1 MPTVID
7 GRPVSPP
14 APPRPAVRP
23 PRVSRIYHFDPLLA
37 DSEDR
42 SSFRRKL
49 LIGSAI
55 AHAILFIVI
64 ALLPAPARSIA
75 EPSLPVT
82 VTLTIDPPRV
92 AEFVPPKPIPKP
104 TPPPAPKAEPKP
116 VVKEAIPEPEPIPAP
131 IAEAPK
137 PAPTPPKPAPPKP
150 APVVKTD
157 VFGGNAVGPPVVAGK
172 SSRTV
177 IAVFGDEVAPRA
189 AGAQR
194 RERVA
199 EVGFDT
205 APAASAPRRGAAT
218 GTVKSAAFD
227 AQADAAPAAAPKRE
241 RPVSRFDAEVEVL
254 SKPKPVY
261 TEEARRLHLEGDVV
275 LNVTFQANGKL
286 VVLSVASGLGHGLDE
301 AAIDAAKRIEF
312 NPARRDGQPVDHTA
326 TLRVVF
332 RLA

>member
-1 MPTVID
+1 MPTVIA
-7 GRPVSPP
+7 P
-14 APPRPAVRP
+14 PPRPPVRP

-55 AHAILFIVI
+55 AHVIGFIVI
-64 ALLPAPARSIA
+64 ALLPTPARSVL

-82 VTLTIDPPRV
+82 ISLTVDPPRV
-92 AEFVPPKPIPKP
+92 AEFVPPKPMPKP
-104 TPPPAPKAEPKP
+104 PPPPPPKAEPKP
-116 VVKEAIPEPEPIPAP
+116 VVKEALPEPEPIPAP

-137 PAPTPPKPAPPKP
+137 PAPVLPKPVPPKPS
-150 APVVKTD
+150 PVVKTD
-157 VFGGNAVGPPVVAGK
+157 VFGGNAVGPPVVTGK

-177 IAVFGDEVAPRA
+177 VAVFGDEVAPRS

-199 EVGFDT
+199 EVGFDA
-205 APAASAPRRGAAT
+205 APAESAPRRAAAT
-218 GTVKSAAFD
+218 GTVKTAAFD
-227 AQADAAPAAAPKRE
+227 AQAEAAPAAAPKRE
-241 RPVSRFDAEVEVL
+241 RPPSRLDAEVEIL

-275 LNVTFQANGKL
+275 LKVTFQSNGKL
-286 VVLSVASGLGHGLDE
+286 VVLGVVQGLGHGLDE
-301 AAIDAAKRIEF
+301 AAIDAAKKIEF
-312 NPARRDGQPVDHTA
+312 NPARSSGQPVDHTG

>member
-1 MPTVID
+1 MPTVAAPPPPA
-7 GRPVSPP
+7 RPV
-14 APPRPAVRP
+14 VRP

-55 AHAILFIVI
+55 AHVVLFIVVAI
-64 ALLPAPARSIA
+64 LPTPKTIA
-75 EPSLPVT
+75 EPSLPLT
-82 VTLTIDPPRV
+82 VTFTAEQPRV
-92 AEFVPPKPIPKP
+92 AEYKPPAPVPKPA
-104 TPPPAPKAEPKP
+104 PPPPKAEPKP
-116 VVKEAIPEPEPIPAP
+116 EPKPVIKEAIPEPAP
-131 IAEAPK
+131 VPVPRAEAPK
-137 PAPTPPKPAPPKP
+137 PVPAPAP
-150 APVVKTD
+150 APQKSVPVVKTD
-157 VFGGNAVGPPVVAGK
+157 VFGGAAVGPPVVTGT

-189 AGAQR
+189 AGAVR
-194 RERVA
+194 RDRVA
-199 EVGFDT
+199 EVGFDDV
-205 APAASAPRRGAAT
+205 PAGAAPKRAGAP
-218 GTVKSAAFD
+218 GTVRSAAFD
-227 AQADAAPAAAPKRE
+227 AQAEASPAAAPKRE
-241 RPVSRFDAEVEVL
+241 RPVSRLDAEVEIL

-286 VVLSVASGLGHGLDE
+286 LVLGVASGLGHGLDQ
-301 AAIDAAKRIEF
+301 AAIDAAKKIEF

-332 RLA
+332 RIA

>member
-1 MPTVID
+1 MPTVAAPPP
-7 GRPVSPP
+7 RPP
-14 APPRPAVRP
+14 APSAVRP
-23 PRVSRIYHFDPLLA
+23 PRVSRLYHFDPLLF

-55 AHAILFIVI
+55 AHAVFFIVI
-64 ALLPAPARSIA
+64 AILPTPARSVL

-82 VTLTIDPPRV
+82 ISLTVDPPRV
-92 AEFVPPKPIPKP
+92 AEFVPPKPARPP
-104 TPPPAPKAEPKP
+104 APPPVPKAEPKP
-116 VVKEAIPEPEPIPAP
+116 VVKEAIPEPEPAPAP
-131 IAEAPK
+131 IAEVPK
-137 PAPTPPKPAPPKP
+137 PAPAPPKPAPPKP

-157 VFGGNAVGPPVVAGK
+157 VFGGNAVGPPVVTGT

-177 IAVFGDEVAPRA
+177 VAVFGDEVAPRS
-189 AGAQR
+189 AGAVR
-194 RERVA
+194 RDRVA
-199 EVGFDT
+199 EVGFDA
-205 APAASAPRRGAAT
+205 APAGAAPRRGAAA
-218 GTVKSAAFD
+218 GTVKTAAFD

-241 RPVSRFDAEVEVL
+241 RPVSRLDAEVEVL

-275 LNVTFQANGKL
+275 LRVTFQSNGKL
-286 VVLSVASGLGHGLDE
+286 VVLGVAQGLGHGLDE
-301 AAIDAAKRIEF
+301 AAIDAAKKIEF
-312 NPARRDGQPVDHTA
+312 NPARSNGQPVDQTG